1 MSFDFTCPF
10 CNQVMQCE
18 DEWRGVQAKCP
29 TCGGDILLRP
39 PSTPSNAGPDLSR
52 RMPYTDG
59 PEPQAA
65 ARQAVSNQ
73 FSSPKKS
80 GFIKGL
86 LKVILGVIV
95 LIGLAGG
102 GYWYYQENKNNNISK
117 AAEEV
122 FKDLIEDNCYSSSV
136 TSITVADLEKSGQDK
151 YTAKAEVIA
160 YVEGKEEKGTFEIE
174 IDCSEDDKI
183 WVIIGDTTD
192 LPDWFV
198 IAETKKM
205 ARKAV
210 QEGLEE
216 AQFKG
221 SLSDVTVGDVSKL
234 GNGLYRGTLFFTIE
248 EYGKKYSRSK
258 FSVYTIEFTL
268 YFSVGGKVEYRPDS
282 ETFHKLPNAPGY

>member
-1 MSFDFTCPF
+1 
-10 CNQVMQCE
+10 
-18 DEWRGVQAKCP
+18 
-29 TCGGDILLRP
+29 
-39 PSTPSNAGPDLSR
+39 
-52 RMPYTDG
+52 MPYTDG